1 MDNLTTFMKTAK
13 FILIVI
19 LFSLFYEIFAEPSYK
34 KWLQE
39 DVVVTEFV
47 ENTGSPISPAIT
59 ICPEEVNANSISHK
73 YCQALVEVRVQ
84 ALVQT
89 GPQVE

>member
-73 YCQALVEVRVQ
+73 HVFIFFFI
-84 ALVQT
+84 
-89 GPQVE
+89 

>member
-1 MDNLTTFMKTAK
+1 MLILVGCEELTKMDILTTFMKTAK

-19 LFSLFYEIFAEPSYK
+19 LFALFYEIFAEPSYK
-34 KWLQE
+34 KWVQE

-73 YCQALVEVRVQ
+73 Y
-84 ALVQT
+84 
-89 GPQVE
+89 